1 MHPHVAIQHL
11 YKTSQACGKFFKEA
25 LSLKG
30 SVCYS
35 KMPSTFRHSLSHVQI
50 RQIRSGIAGLKKT
63 QGNPH
68 AWVRSSS
75 GPNLGKNE
83 HFFSDVSLLSR
94 KSFFSVY
101 SYDFSFVRIL
111 TYFIYKDVDTNLPS
125 IQHLYVHLYF
135 YINYYVYQCISS
147 TCAIPK
153 IYQSFSMLFA
163 LFPFHPS
170 SKPSCYKT
178 LHGIHYICICTI
190 PN

>member
-1 MHPHVAIQHL
+1 ML
-11 YKTSQACGKFFKEA
+11 EK
-25 LSLKG
+25 
-30 SVCYS
+30 
-35 KMPSTFRHSLSHVQI
+35 R
-50 RQIRSGIAGLKKT
+50 KK
-63 QGNPH
+63 QGNP
-68 AWVRSSS
+68 RR
-75 GPNLGKNE
+75 LGEIQLRTQPRKKRTLFHN
-83 HFFSDVSLLSR
+83 VSLLSR

-101 SYDFSFVRIL
+101 SFDFSFVRIL